1 MSSVSAPENVTAPA
15 NVTVLRR
22 PITLKSIS
30 KPETNRLS
38 LKWWGEGIVFVNIK
52 IVIRESHHLVVV
64 RGAWQEASDFTAIVG
79 KT

>member
-1 MSSVSAPENVTAPA
+1 MPVTCFGE
-15 NVTVLRR
+15 LERR
-22 PITLKSIS
+22 QTARQAEPGGL
-30 KPETNRLS
+30 EEL
-38 LKWWGEGIVFVNIK
+38 WGEGIVFVNIK